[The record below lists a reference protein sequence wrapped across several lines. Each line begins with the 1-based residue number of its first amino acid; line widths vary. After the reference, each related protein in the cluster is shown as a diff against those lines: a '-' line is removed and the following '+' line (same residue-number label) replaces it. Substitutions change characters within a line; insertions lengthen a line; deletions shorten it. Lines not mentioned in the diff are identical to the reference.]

1 MIIDVNS
8 YLGRWG
14 LRTKG
19 IAKPEEFL
27 KVMDK
32 NGIDISVVTS
42 TVALVTDTR
51 EGNLQL
57 IKAIRPY
64 LNRLIPVAC
73 INPVWGLKEAQ
84 VYFDNYP
91 FKIARFSPALHNY
104 SLKEFKMLDP
114 FMDWLREKNIP
125 LYITAEVCYDF
136 GAMAGKMGFAPS
148 VYPLSEIVSF
158 AERYPSQRIIICGYD
173 AQISYQVKSILIP
186 ALKEYQNLFIEI
198 SNISVAGILEK
209 LVKEA
214 PEQILL
220 GTANGINYPAAS
232 ISKIELAKLTKEEK
246 EKVFFKNSEKIISQL
261 G

>member
-1 MIIDVNS
+1 MIIDANS

-27 KVMDK
+27 KIMDK

-57 IKAIRPY
+57 IKAVSQY
-64 LNRLIPVAC
+64 SDRLVPVAC
-73 INPVWGLKEAQ
+73 INPFWGLKEAKT
-84 VYFDNYP
+84 YFDDYS

-114 FMDWLREKNIP
+114 FMDWLRKKNVP
-125 LYITAEVCYDF
+125 LYITAEICYDF
-136 GAMAGKMGFAPS
+136 GAMAGKMGFSPAI
-148 VYPLSEIVSF
+148 YPLSEIVSF
-158 AERYPSQRIIICGYD
+158 IKRYPSQKIIICGYE
-173 AQISYQVKSILIP
+173 AKISYEIKNILIP
-186 ALKEYQNLFIEI
+186 ALKKYQNLFIEI
-198 SNISVAGILEK
+198 SNISIAGLVEK
-209 LVKEA
+209 LVKES

-220 GTANGINYPAAS
+220 GTANGINYPSAS
-232 ISKIELAKLTKEEK
+232 ISKIELAKLTKQEK
-246 EKVFFKNSEKIISQL
+246 ERVFFKNAKGLFQI
-261 G
+261 